1 MAGIKRS
8 VYMSEAEWAAMDA
21 AAKKQDR
28 SAAWI
33 IRNMLR
39 SAGII
44 TMPKSRKEKTS
55 EE

>member
-1 MAGIKRS
+1 MSGIKRS
-8 VYMSEAEWAAMDA
+8 VYMSESDWIAVDA

-33 IRNMLR
+33 IRSVLR
-39 SAGII
+39 SAGVIAL
-44 TMPKSRKEKTS
+44 PKSRKEKTS